1 MFLKQTR
8 TQARACAHAHTHT
21 RRGDHRR
28 SRGADGRLHA
38 QERGLGRPGLP
49 TPGSWTSS
57 LRDCERKMHCLRPWL
72 CGTWSPRPQQS
83 KRCHR
88 ARCLVQE
95 AAEKYRASSSLRS
108 CRTGRQR
115 GGEARHCPGPT
126 APPSSDP
133 HSVKE
138 ETPLS
143 LDVIRLSSL
152 SIPVLTCT
160 PGSRSGRRCP
170 ASTPHRKRPTDH
182 R

>member
-1 MFLKQTR
+1 MGCLKKVIKVKRGQEGRVGPDT
-8 TQARACAHAHTHT
+8 TGVLKTDEDTGACAHAHMHTHT

-108 CRTGRQR
+108 CRTGRQGR
-115 GGEARHCPGPT
+115 GGGSPLPGSHCT
-126 APPSSDP
+126 
-133 HSVKE
+133 
-138 ETPLS
+138 
-143 LDVIRLSSL
+143 
-152 SIPVLTCT
+152 PVL
-160 PGSRSGRRCP
+160 
-170 ASTPHRKRPTDH
+170 RPPL